1 MFEQMTDAL
10 DFHGRAL
17 QLRAS
22 RQETIA
28 SNIANADTPNFKAK
42 DFDFGAALR
51 EASGMP
57 ASDAGSRAALPATEG
72 GAVHGGAGA
81 DASWSPAAGGAR

>member
-42 DFDFGAALR
+42 DFDFG
-51 EASGMP
+51 P
-57 ASDAGSRAALPATEG
+57 
-72 GAVHGGAGA
+72 GAGA
-81 DASWSPAAGGAR
+81 RHR

>member
-10 DFHGRAL
+10 DFHGKAL

-42 DFDFGAALR
+42 DFDFAAALR
-51 EASGMP
+51 EASGVP
-57 ASDAGSRAALPATEG
+57 ACKPT
-72 GAVHGGAGA
+72 
-81 DASWSPAAGGAR
+81 